1 LPVFASAGF
10 GADFLSFF
18 FAMNASRELG
28 VSMVLKIPDNPRILI
43 LISTGLE
50 TGRRMPCI
58 RQTPTEG
65 EK

>member
-1 LPVFASAGF
+1 
-10 GADFLSFF
+10 
-18 FAMNASRELG
+18 MNASRELD
-28 VSMVLKIPDNPRILI
+28 VSMVLKVPDNPRILI
-43 LISTGLE
+43 LIPTGLE